1 MKLRRRIACNMPSST
16 HRPTSTTSAPDTT
29 FQTVACKAG
38 GKGYCR
44 FFAEERRDPQP
55 SAFQERTEPMAMTCK
70 EVWREISN
78 YIDDSVSPELREE
91 LELHLA
97 YCSHCTAIVDA
108 VHNIIVLVPAGRH
121 FFATPSSQT
130 HAKN

>member
-1 MKLRRRIACNMPSST
+1 
-16 HRPTSTTSAPDTT
+16 
-29 FQTVACKAG
+29 
-38 GKGYCR
+38 
-44 FFAEERRDPQP
+44 
-55 SAFQERTEPMAMTCK
+55 MAMTCK

-108 VHNIIVLVPAGRH
+108 VHNIIVLVADGRTFSLPAGFSDRLK
-121 FFATPSSQT
+121 ARI
-130 HAKN
+130 KKEL